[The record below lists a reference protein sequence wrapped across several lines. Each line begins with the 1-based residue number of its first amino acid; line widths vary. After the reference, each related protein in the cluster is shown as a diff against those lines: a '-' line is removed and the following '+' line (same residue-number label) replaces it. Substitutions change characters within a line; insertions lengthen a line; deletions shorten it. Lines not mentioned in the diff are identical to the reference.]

1 MARIPSRSTRF
12 RRGRRLPKK
21 SRRSWTQLD
30 QLGLRIRAGIHT
42 GEVDLRGDDVGGI
55 AVHLG
60 AHVMAEAGP
69 GEILVSATVRDLV
82 AGSGI
87 AFEDRGRY
95 SLKGIEDDW
104 QLLAVSLPA

>member
-1 MARIPSRSTRF
+1 MEPVA
-12 RRGRRLPKK
+12 GYA
-21 SRRSWTQLD
+21 
-30 QLGLRIRAGIHT
+30 QLGEQRIAYQIIGDGPIDLVITAGFWSSF
-42 GEVDLRGDDVGGI
+42 DVEWEHSLI
-55 AVHLG
+55 RLFYQRLASFCRV
-60 AHVMAEAGP
+60 